1 MLAIFGAGLTIGN
14 LACAWLADRG
24 VMPAAGAT
32 LVWSAVAL
40 ALYPFAT
47 GSVWTLAPVVFLI
60 GCGGGLGTILQTR
73 LMDVAEDAQTLA
85 AALNHSA
92 FNTANAL
99 GPWLAGLVLAAGFG
113 FPATG
118 WVGVALA
125 LGGLVIW
132 GVSLLTD
139 RPKRAEQRLSR
150 AA

>member
-1 MLAIFGAGLTIGN
+1 MALLVFPLVAGNPWLLAIDIFAIGA
-14 LACAWLADRG
+14 
-24 VMPAAGAT
+24 
-32 LVWSAVAL
+32 SVAL
-40 ALYPFAT
+40 GA
-47 GSVWTLAPVVFLI
+47 V
-60 GCGGGLGTILQTR
+60 LQTR
-73 LMDVAEDAQTLA
+73 LMDVAGDAQALA

-139 RPKRAEQRLSR
+139 RPKRADERLSR